1 MVRGPLKTR
10 HFWAAKVGQP
20 ILVKTK
26 GIAAL
31 DHGLLVSEKLLIF
44 HDYKTTFFFFFF
56 IIQHWAPSPKFLH
69 VASSVTLWLI
79 SKPNAILTVLVAG
92 PREGLH
98 VLNGRYFTTGLR
110 YALRKVCL
118 ALSQSAACC
127 PN

>member
-56 IIQHWAPSPKFLH
+56 YNSTLGSFPK
-69 VASSVTLWLI
+69 V
-79 SKPNAILTVLVAG
+79 LTCG
-92 PREGLH
+92 I
-98 VLNGRYFTTGLR
+98 
-110 YALRKVCL
+110 
-118 ALSQSAACC
+118 
-127 PN
+127 